1 MLRETFDDI
10 EKGRGFLDDML
21 AAWRS
26 GDADKVDELMNR
38 ELRDGTPADRRM
50 YQVLLV
56 QRNRSMTDA
65 IDRLLARGGRY
76 FVVLGAAHFVGDDGI
91 VAALR
96 QRGYQVEKY

>member
-1 MLRETFDDI
+1 MLV
-10 EKGRGFLDDML
+10 
-21 AAWRS
+21 AWRS